1 MKWRSASSARQFRLV
16 DQTLT
21 LDQVAEFC
29 RTRRVKEGIGSLA
42 SISAAFGPAGSIHLG
57 NPGQY
62 ERAAMARRAY
72 EIGQSGV
79 CIGRSKFRPR
89 GGEKTG
95 HRGGHW
101 PRLCATKIPYE

>member
-1 MKWRSASSARQFRLV
+1 MDDLLTRIHRMKWRSASSARQFRLV
-16 DQTLT
+16 DQTVT

-62 ERAAMARRAY
+62 QRAAMARRAY

-79 CIGRSKFRPR
+79 ARCPD
-89 GGEKTG
+89 
-95 HRGGHW
+95 
-101 PRLCATKIPYE
+101 PATLPPTE